1 MKKFV
6 KCFALAALVVPMV
19 CSCSSK
25 SDSKGGDSTVVS
37 EEVVVESNSNL
48 DIDMD
53 RLTKIV
59 DKKEISEVSSKEWD
73 FLLDILA
80 DISKQ
85 TDGMTEEEYDKWM
98 EDNLSSDDVGA
109 IMAVSFAVESGV
121 NKGVLSE
128 KQMNRY
134 LKLKEDS
141 DKKRNQK

>member
-6 KCFALAALVVPMV
+6 KYFALAALVVPMV

-25 SDSKGGDSTVVS
+25 SDSKGDDSTVVS
-37 EEVVVESNSNL
+37 EEVVESNSNL
-48 DIDMD
+48 DIDME

-59 DKKEISEVSSKEWD
+59 DKKEISDVSSNEWD